1 MNDTKNIFIAW
12 ISSGPPMLAV
22 FATES
27 GITVLSAIV
36 LPIIFFAIGKTIDVF
51 CRFICEIGRR
61 KERRKRNRDT

>member
-51 CRFICEIGRR
+51 LQLYLRDREDKGAEE
-61 KERRKRNRDT
+61 KES

>member
-51 CRFICEIGRR
+51 LQLYLRDREEKGAEE
-61 KERRKRNRDT
+61 KES